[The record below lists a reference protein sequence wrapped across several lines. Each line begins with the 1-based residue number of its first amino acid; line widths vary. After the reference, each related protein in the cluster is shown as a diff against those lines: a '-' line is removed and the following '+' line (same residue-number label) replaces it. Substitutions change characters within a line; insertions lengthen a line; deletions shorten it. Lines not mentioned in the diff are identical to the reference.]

1 MIEWLIKEIQTNMV
15 FSGLVGAS
23 SIGAAVYVARDI
35 PKRVLAMGRL
45 LLTINLTVY
54 NDDDAF
60 QWINEWLARQPY
72 SRRARRLKLS
82 THYDDRQEEGE
93 AATWSLSP
101 GEGRHLMMFHGWPL
115 LLDRTINTPEG
126 GGAGNAKRVETLSL
140 TLVSRDRTLLGRLLT
155 EAQSVRDGE
164 RQLCVFRYNGYW
176 QRAARRLPRP
186 LSTVSLPGDQLER
199 VVADAEEFYR
209 SRGWYEQRGVPWRRG
224 YLLEGPPGTGK
235 TTLAMA
241 LASHLDRPLYTL
253 NLGGLD
259 GDDELLS
266 AFAEAPS
273 RAILL
278 IEDIDG
284 TNAAHARGEGKEEES
299 KRKSVTISALLN
311 AIDGALA
318 VDGRLLI
325 MTTNRPEVLDPA
337 LLRPGR
343 VDRRERF
350 GMMEQDQADDMF
362 QRFHPGSSC
371 RFVLRPGQS
380 PVEVQEVLL
389 RHKNDPGGAARELEE

>member
-23 SIGAAVYVARDI
+23 SIGAAVYVARDV
-35 PKRVLAMGRL
+35 PKRVLAAARL

-60 QWINEWLARQPY
+60 QWVNEWLARQPY

-82 THYDDRQEEGE
+82 THYDDRREEGE

-101 GEGRHLMMFHGWPL
+101 GEGRHLMMFRGRPL
-115 LLDRTINTPEG
+115 LLDRTISTPEG
-126 GGAGNAKRVETLSL
+126 GGAGNMKRVETLSL
-140 TLVSRDRTLLGRLLT
+140 TLISRDRTLLGRLLT

-186 LSTVSLPGDQLER
+186 LNTVSLPGGQLER
-199 VVADAEEFYR
+199 IVADAEEFYR
-209 SRGWYEQRGVPWRRG
+209 SRRWYEQRGVPWRRG

-284 TNAAHARGEGKEEES
+284 TNVAHTRGEGKEEES

-311 AIDGALA
+311 AIDGVLA

-350 GMMEQDQADDMF
+350 GMMEQEQAEDMF
-362 QRFHPGSSC
+362 QRFFPGSTC
-371 RFVLRPGQS
+371 RFVLRSDQS
-380 PVEVQEVLL
+380 PVMVQEVLL
-389 RHKNDPGGAARELEE
+389 RHKGDPAEASRELGE